1 METVIK
7 QYGIFE
13 IVKNGD
19 DFNVIRNGELMLTN
33 MSLNKAEEY
42 CHVEYWVDIRDKIN
56 DQILKEKINRL
67 FNL

>member
-1 METVIK
+1 MKTVIK

-19 DFNVIRNGELMLTN
+19 EFSILRNSELMLTT

-42 CHVEYWVDIRDKIN
+42 CHVEYWFGVRDKIN
-56 DQILKEKINRL
+56 DKILKEKINRL
-67 FNL
+67 FNI